1 MRSSCP
7 QASWTPLFSAS
18 GAPAKGGRFKVPP
31 SSTQHHRTDPA
42 NRIRAAASRQIT
54 TFTLPTAR
62 WETALPSS
70 HHKQNKSRCASQHK
84 RSDHG
89 ATAVFSPGH
98 IHAQKT
104 GGPAHRMLR
113 RLRRGCSLGGHGCL
127 QLCHHLP
134 GVNRVDLA
142 VGTARGRSRQ
152 SASRRPMRFSNRP
165 SAHHRQPLGSASTW
179 SSSEKST
186 SAGFSSLDCAA
197 SARAA
202 MSSGAISDARC
213 HNHNTSTGLRAWVL
227 LSANGYICGIAASCN
242 MHFTG
247 FRLGASSA
255 VDGASVTSSWASQ
268 QD

>member
-1 MRSSCP
+1 MWSLSSEHLIFRGLVHRLHNICMVP
-7 QASWTPLFSAS
+7 CAQLHSACVTLIDDMHS
-18 GAPAKGGRFKVPP
+18 AEQGAY
-31 SSTQHHRTDPA
+31 
-42 NRIRAAASRQIT
+42 
-54 TFTLPTAR
+54 LPKFECVLLVR
-62 WETALPSS
+62 RL
-70 HHKQNKSRCASQHK
+70 
-84 RSDHG
+84 HG
-89 ATAVFSPGH
+89 LHCFLLLE
-98 IHAQKT
+98 
-104 GGPAHRMLR
+104 HRMLR